1 MSVIERAAKRLEEIR
16 RIGANASD
24 VADST
29 PEAARS
35 SDAGLTDFHPQ
46 VEKVLADEAL
56 RSAEFR
62 PARRASPVQSKQ
74 VAIDIGRL
82 RDLGMVTPLEPKSR
96 VAEEFRVIKRPLLRN
111 ATGKSAAPIADA
123 NLIMITSSLPGEGK
137 STTAVNL
144 AMSIAME
151 LDHTVL
157 LVDADVSKPSIPS
170 LLGIAAERGLLDL
183 LIDETLDLSDV
194 LLRTDVETLSV
205 LPSGNW
211 QPRATELL
219 SSDSIRR
226 LLREMAS
233 RYSDRIIIFDS
244 PPLLPSNESRAL
256 ATLMGQIVV
265 VVGAE
270 STTHAA
276 LKQALATVETCPVKL
291 MMLNK
296 SRISLG
302 TGYGHYGSYGYGYG
316 YGYGK

>member
-16 RIGANASD
+16 RIAANVSD

-29 PEAARS
+29 PKGARS

-62 PARRASPVQSKQ
+62 PAKPVSPAQSKQ
-74 VAIDIGRL
+74 VAIDIGLL
-82 RDLGMVTPLEPKSR
+82 RELGMVTPLEPKSR

-170 LLGIAAERGLLDL
+170 MLGIAAERGLLDL
-183 LIDETLDLSDV
+183 
-194 LLRTDVETLSV
+194 
-205 LPSGNW
+205 
-211 QPRATELL
+211 
-219 SSDSIRR
+219 
-226 LLREMAS
+226 
-233 RYSDRIIIFDS
+233 
-244 PPLLPSNESRAL
+244 
-256 ATLMGQIVV
+256 
-265 VVGAE
+265 
-270 STTHAA
+270 
-276 LKQALATVETCPVKL
+276 
-291 MMLNK
+291 
-296 SRISLG
+296 
-302 TGYGHYGSYGYGYG
+302 
-316 YGYGK
+316 